1 MVLIECF
8 DEKQKLKLYLSQLKS
23 QIHQSLKCMV
33 EKSNFKSFSEIEE
46 IKRNISSS
54 IENTTDYM
62 KVSTDLEEI
71 KKNKLIEL
79 QK

>member
-8 DEKQKLKLYLSQLKS
+8 DEKQKLKQYLSQLKN
-23 QIHQSLKCMV
+23 QIHQSLKSMV

-62 KVSTDLEEI
+62 KVSTDLD
-71 KKNKLIEL
+71 
-79 QK
+79 